1 MADNI
6 LAPLNDFV
14 WTAKVVLRSATT
26 GAEEAVTTGTVTGF
40 LATTNTSSATTA
52 EATWSVSGVYIGG
65 ANGFDAG
72 TWMFQLD
79 AAVLTAALLATHFTT
94 ATPYF
99 IVTRTNGVRQ
109 WYRLRYQ
116 ENLEG
121 KSA

>member
-14 WTAKVVLRSATT
+14 WTAKVVLRSTST

-40 LATTNTSSATTA
+40 LATSPGSGATTA
-52 EATWSVSGVYIGG
+52 DANWSVSGVYVGG
-65 ANGFDAG
+65 ANDFDAG
-72 TWMFQLD
+72 TWMFQID
-79 AAVLTAALLATHFTT
+79 AALLTAALLAAHFAT

-109 WYRLRYQ
+109 VYKLRY
-116 ENLEG
+116 LDFIEG
-121 KSA
+121 EAA